1 MSITSRSVD
10 LLPLQIS
17 LLHMIHFRRFVSGPS
32 GRMSWIRNGP
42 ESLGAQNII
51 EAIDNRN
58 NLRVAKENNILYI
71 AFPAISYGSSG

>member
-1 MSITSRSVD
+1 
-10 LLPLQIS
+10 
-17 LLHMIHFRRFVSGPS
+17 MIHFRRFVSGPS

-71 AFPAISYGSSG
+71 AFPAISYGSSGEFTWIKHAFQVYRNSS